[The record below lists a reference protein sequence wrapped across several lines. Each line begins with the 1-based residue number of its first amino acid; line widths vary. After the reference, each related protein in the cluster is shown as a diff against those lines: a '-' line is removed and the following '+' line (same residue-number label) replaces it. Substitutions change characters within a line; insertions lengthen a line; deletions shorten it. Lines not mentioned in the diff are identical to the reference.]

1 MVQQLLVFVF
11 DILFGILGSIVVCA
25 FSRHREFRAD
35 KGGATLAG
43 REKMIGALQALQR
56 TSEMVD
62 TRQAA
67 FQSLKI
73 AGAPKGL
80 VGLLMTHPPLE
91 VRIERL
97 RLMQG

>member
-1 MVQQLLVFVF
+1 
-11 DILFGILGSIVVCA
+11 
-25 FSRHREFRAD
+25 
-35 KGGATLAG
+35 
-43 REKMIGALQALQR
+43 
-56 TSEMVD
+56 MVD